1 MSKLRVDFQE
11 GFTNDEIDLRLNG
24 QELLKK
30 AGVTT
35 NRLLG
40 LASSAEVEVPNGR
53 VTIEITIPTKNL
65 AKTISL
71 ESSGSEHLGVSIEN
85 GRIEHIVSQQPFGYA

>member
-11 GFTNDEIDLRLNG
+11 GFTHDQIDLRING
-24 QELLKK
+24 QERLQKE
-30 AGVTT
+30 GVTT
-35 NRLLG
+35 NLLLG
-40 LASSAEVEVPNGR
+40 LASSVEIEVPPGR
-53 VTIEITIPTKNL
+53 VTIDIKIPTKNL

-71 ESSGSEHLGVSIEN
+71 ECSGSEYLGVSIEN